1 LKRLSAV
8 LVAAA
13 LLFALALTV
22 PAGATTL
29 VATLGDKT
37 TYFNH
42 FGDPARGQVRAYAQ
56 GQVLDLDDNGSADA
70 LRGKGGLA
78 EVRGVLR
85 VAINDLELQVLRDG
99 AFVPV
104 ADNPSDV
111 NSSGVQPARATQWT
125 PYQRLCAV
133 PGLPDRT
140 YRVAHTD
147 GIRWDDNT
155 LSSRTTYSAWF
166 SAYPL
171 EDDPSCAAPPGP
183 SATLQVSVSDSPD
196 PALNGQRVTY
206 TVAAGNAGP
215 DIANGARLVV
225 DTDDRLDAPQPSAP
239 AGVVCTV
246 TDLDP
251 STGVDEGVACDLG
264 DLSAGEEVVVTVAG
278 TATGPTTAPIALETV
293 AVLTSTSGYA
303 ADADD
308 SESTIVSPAADLSL
322 VKTAIQTPSTTD
334 PANHYQFTF
343 AVSNAGPNLAT
354 GAVVRDFFPAHLADP
369 VSLPAGCVFDAANRL
384 LSCSA
389 APLAPGAGTTFTVIA
404 PVLGSGTNTA
414 RVAGFQADPDPADN
428 TGQVTVTLG
437 P

>member
-8 LVAAA
+8 LAAAA
-13 LLFALALTV
+13 LLFALALAV

-111 NSSGVQPARATQWT
+111 NSGGVQPARATQWT
-125 PYQRLCAV
+125 PYKRFCAV
-133 PGLPDRT
+133 PGLPDQT

-147 GIRWDDNT
+147 GIRWNDNT
-155 LSSRTTYSAWF
+155 LSPRATYSASF
-166 SAYPL
+166 SAYPV
-171 EDDPSCAAPPGP
+171 EDDPSCVAPPGP
-183 SATLQVSVSDSPD
+183 SATLQVNVSDSPD
-196 PALNGQRVTY
+196 PVLNGEQVTY

-251 STGVDEGVACDLG
+251 STGVDEGVVCDLG
-264 DLSAGEEVVVTVAG
+264 ALSAGEEVIVTVAG
-278 TATGPTTAPIALETV
+278 TATGPSTAPIALETV

-308 SESTIVSPAADLSL
+308 SEPTTVSPAADLSL

-334 PANHYQFTF
+334 PANHYEFTF

-354 GAVVRDFFPAHLADP
+354 GAVVTDRWPAHLADP
-369 VSLPAGCVFDAANRL
+369 VSVPTGCVFDDANDL

-389 APLAPGAGTTFTVIA
+389 APLASGASTSFTVIA
-404 PVLGSGTNTA
+404 PALSSGTNTA
-414 RVAGFQADPDPADN
+414 TVAGFQADPDPADN
-428 TGQVTVTLG
+428 TDQVTVTLG